1 MIPKRHR
8 YPSVLFRLLL
18 IMLLA
23 LNSLG
28 TLSSYAESPASAPL
42 TFVAIGDMPYHADDV
57 PKLHALLQ
65 RIEAAQPAFVVHVG
79 DIKNGLARC
88 SVSNYQAFLDTMN
101 TLQRTPWILTPGDN
115 EWTDCDR
122 PPAGG
127 FDPMERLTVLRS
139 MVYTPQWFASLPFPV
154 VSQGVR
160 GKTPFVENLRWV
172 LQSQSQPVVFAT
184 LHVVGS
190 NNNRNLGSPKA
201 LAEFTARDAATQAW
215 LHEAFET
222 AKTLGAKQLVLMM
235 QADPSFG
242 LLTSPAP
249 SAHRTQQRSG
259 FLGWYN
265 ALVSELQTFDGQVLL
280 IHGDSHNFR
289 VDMPLAEHLPGPV
302 ARKITRVITFGERQ
316 VHGVKVEIE
325 PHQLQGPFAVSVVW

>member
-1 MIPKRHR
+1 MMPQRR
-8 YPSVLFRLLL
+8 YTTALLRLLL
-18 IMLLA
+18 LLLLA
-23 LNSLG
+23 LNRLG

-42 TFVAIGDMPYHADDV
+42 TFVAMGDMPYHADDV
-57 PKLHALLQ
+57 PKLRALLQ
-65 RIEAAQPAFVVHVG
+65 RIDAAQPAFVVHVG

-88 SVSNYQAFLDTMN
+88 SVPAYQQFIDTMN
-101 TLQRTPWILTPGDN
+101 TLQHTPWILTPGDN

-127 FDPMERLTVLRS
+127 FDPVERLTVLRS

-160 GKTPFVENLRWV
+160 DKTPCVENLRWV
-172 LQSQSQPVVFAT
+172 LQSQSQPVVFTT

-190 NNNRNLGSPKA
+190 NNNRNPQSSKA
-201 LAEFTARDAATQAW
+201 LAEFTARDATNQAW

-222 AKTLGAKQLVLMM
+222 AKTLGAQQVVLMM

-249 SAHRTQQRSG
+249 SAHRAQQRSG

-289 VDMPLAEHLPGPV
+289 VDMPLAEHLPDPV
-302 ARKITRVITFGERQ
+302 ARKLTRVITFGERQ
-316 VHGVKVEIE
+316 VHGVAVAIE
-325 PHQLQGPFAVSVVW
+325 PHQPQDPFQVAAFW